1 MGRERTIDN
10 CYGLLD
16 LTSEPQ
22 IIFNKA
28 TVDDSDLWHQR
39 LGHLNFTDML
49 KIASK
54 EVFKDLPKIKK
65 IEKSLWSMPARE
77 ANSSS
82 T

>member
-1 MGRERTIDN
+1 MGGERTIDN
-10 CYGLLD
+10 CYGFPS

-22 IIFNKA
+22 IIFNKV
-28 TVDDSDLWHQR
+28 TVDDSDLWHHR
-39 LGHLNFTDML
+39 LGHLNFIDML

-65 IEKSLWSMPARE
+65 IEKSMWSMPAGE
-77 ANSSS
+77 ADSSS